1 MAILVTGGL
10 GYVGSHAVKQLVDRG
25 EQVINLDN
33 LVFGHEE
40 AACGS
45 EVVIGDIGDQALLR
59 KLFSAHDVDS
69 VMHFAAFASV
79 PESVA
84 DPQKYY
90 LNNISASL
98 AMLEVM
104 LEFDVKLMIF
114 SSSAATFGEP
124 EIVKE
129 DGPGFKPRTIFQ
141 PIPEDHPKN
150 PTNPYGR
157 SKLMLEHILVEYE
170 HAYGLRSI
178 SLRYFNASG
187 ADPSGLIGEDH
198 TPEHHL
204 VPLVLQVA
212 LGQRES
218 VKVFGTDWPTP
229 DGTCIR
235 DYIHVSD
242 LAQAHLLALD
252 ALRRGAATT
261 AYNLGSGN
269 GYSVM
274 EVVKVAE
281 KVTGRTIKAVPAE
294 RRPGDPAV
302 LVASSAKISRELGWK
317 PNYPD
322 LETIVKHAWNWHS
335 AHPNGFRV

>member
-25 EQVINLDN
+25 EQVISLDS
-33 LVFGHEE
+33 LVFGHKE

-59 KLFSAHDVDS
+59 QLFSTHKIDA
-69 VMHFAAFASV
+69 VMHFAAFADV
-79 PESVA
+79 GESVS

-90 LNNISASL
+90 LNNITNSL
-98 AMLEVM
+98 AMLQVM
-104 LEFDVKLMIF
+104 IEFDVKMMIF

-124 EIVKE
+124 EIV
-129 DGPGFKPRTIFQ
+129 
-141 PIPEDHPKN
+141 PIPEDHSKT

-157 SKLMLEHILVEYE
+157 SKLMLEHILGEYE

-204 VPLVLQVA
+204 IPLVIQVA
-212 LGQRES
+212 LGQRDKVS
-218 VKVFGTDWPTP
+218 VFGSDWPTP
-229 DGTCIR
+229 DGTCVR
-235 DYIHVSD
+235 DYVHVSD
-242 LAQAHLLALD
+242 LAQAHLLGLD
-252 ALRRGAATT
+252 ALRSGKATT
-261 AYNLGSGN
+261 AYNLGNGN

-274 EVVKVAE
+274 EVVKMVE
-281 KVTGRTIKAVPAE
+281 NVTGKPINAVPADL
-294 RRPGDPAV
+294 RPGDPAV
-302 LVASSAKISRELGWK
+302 LVASAQKISSELGWK

-322 LETIVKHAWNWHS
+322 LETIVQTAWNWHR
-335 AHPNGFRV
+335 AHPNGFSV

>member
-25 EQVINLDN
+25 EEVITLDS
-33 LVFGHEE
+33 LIYGHKE

-45 EVVIGDIGDQALLR
+45 QVVIGDIADQALLR
-59 KLFSAHDVDS
+59 QIFSAHKIDAI
-69 VMHFAAFASV
+69 MHFAAFADV
-79 PESVA
+79 GESVA

-90 LNNISASL
+90 LNNISKSL
-98 AMLEVM
+98 AMLQVM
-104 LEFDVKLMIF
+104 LEFDVKMMIF

-124 EIVKE
+124 EIV
-129 DGPGFKPRTIFQ
+129 

-157 SKLMLEHILVEYE
+157 SKLMLEHILQEYE

-204 VPLVLQVA
+204 IPLIIDVA
-212 LGQRES
+212 LGKREKIS
-218 VKVFGTDWPTP
+218 VFGTDWPTP
-229 DGTCIR
+229 DGTCVR
-235 DYIHVSD
+235 DYVHVTD
-242 LAQAHLLALD
+242 LAQAHLLGLE
-252 ALRRGAATT
+252 ALRSGKATT
-261 AYNLGSGN
+261 QYNLGNGS

-274 EVVKVAE
+274 EVVKMVE
-281 KVTGRTIKAVPAE
+281 KVTGLPINAVPAD

-302 LVASSAKISRELGWK
+302 LVASAQKITSELGWK

-322 LETIVKHAWNWHS
+322 LETIVQTAWDWHRT
-335 AHPNGFRV
+335 HPKGFSV

>member
-25 EQVINLDN
+25 EQVICLDN
-33 LVFGHEE
+33 LVFGHEQ

-45 EVVIGDIGDQALLR
+45 EVVIGDIGDQELLR
-59 KLFSAHDVDS
+59 KVFSSHKIDAL
-69 VMHFAAFASV
+69 MHFAAFASV

-90 LNNISASL
+90 VNNISKSL
-98 AMLEVM
+98 AMIQVM
-104 LEFDVKLMIF
+104 LEFDVKMMIF

-124 EIVKE
+124 TEV
-129 DGPGFKPRTIFQ
+129 PVL
-141 PIPEDHPKN
+141 EDHPKD

-157 SKLMLEHILVEYE
+157 SKLMLEHILKEYE

-178 SLRYFNASG
+178 SFRYFNASG

-198 TPEHHL
+198 KPEHHL
-204 VPLVLQVA
+204 VPLVLQVP

-218 VKVFGTDWPTP
+218 IMVFGTDWPTP
-229 DGTCIR
+229 DGTCVR

-242 LAQAHLLALD
+242 LAQAHMLGLD
-252 ALRRGAATT
+252 ALRSGKQTT
-261 AYNLGSGN
+261 AYNLGNGN
-269 GYSVM
+269 GYSVL
-274 EVVKVAE
+274 EVIKVAE
-281 KVTGRTIKAVPAE
+281 KVTGKSIKVVPAD

-302 LVASSAKISRELGWK
+302 LVASSAKISTELGWK

-322 LETIVKHAWNWHS
+322 LETIIRHAWNWHI
-335 AHPNGFRV
+335 AHPNGYGS

>member
-25 EQVINLDN
+25 EQVICLDN
-33 LVFGHEE
+33 LVFGHEQ

-59 KLFSAHDVDS
+59 KVFSSHKIDA

-90 LNNISASL
+90 VNNISKSL
-98 AMLEVM
+98 AMIQVM
-104 LEFDVKLMIF
+104 LEFDVKMMIF

-124 EIVKE
+124 TEV
-129 DGPGFKPRTIFQ
+129 PVL
-141 PIPEDHPKN
+141 EDHPKD

-157 SKLMLEHILVEYE
+157 SKLMLEHILKEYE

-178 SLRYFNASG
+178 SFRYFNASG

-198 TPEHHL
+198 KPEHHL
-204 VPLVLQVA
+204 VPLVLQVP

-218 VKVFGTDWPTP
+218 ITVFGTDWPTP
-229 DGTCIR
+229 DGTCVR

-242 LAQAHLLALD
+242 LAQAHMLGLD
-252 ALRRGAATT
+252 ALRSGKQTT
-261 AYNLGSGN
+261 AYNLGNGN
-269 GYSVM
+269 GYSVL
-274 EVVKVAE
+274 EVIKVAE
-281 KVTGRTIKAVPAE
+281 KVTGKSIKVVPAD

-302 LVASSAKISRELGWK
+302 LVASSAKISTELGWK

-322 LETIVKHAWNWHS
+322 LETIIRHAWNWHI
-335 AHPNGFRV
+335 AHPNGYGS

>member
-25 EQVINLDN
+25 EQVICLDN
-33 LVFGHEE
+33 LVLGHKE

-45 EVVIGDIGDQALLR
+45 EVVVGDIGDQALLR
-59 KLFSAHDVDS
+59 QVFSAHKIDS
-69 VMHFAAFASV
+69 VMHFAAFAAV
-79 PESVA
+79 GESVEN
-84 DPQKYY
+84 PQKYY
-90 LNNISASL
+90 LNNISNSL
-98 AMLEVM
+98 AMLQVM
-104 LEFDVKLMIF
+104 LEFDVKMMIF
-114 SSSAATFGEP
+114 SSSAAIFGEP
-124 EIVKE
+124 EIV
-129 DGPGFKPRTIFQ
+129 

-157 SKLMLEHILVEYE
+157 SKLMLEHILKEYE

-204 VPLVLQVA
+204 IPIVLQVA
-212 LGQRES
+212 LGQRTQVS
-218 VKVFGTDWPTP
+218 IFGTDWPTG
-229 DGTCIR
+229 DGTCVR

-242 LAQAHLLALD
+242 LAQAHLLGLD
-252 ALRRGAATT
+252 ALRRGKETT
-261 AYNLGSGN
+261 AYNLGNGS

-274 EVVKVAE
+274 EVVKMAE
-281 KVTGRTIKAVPAE
+281 KVTGKAINAVPAD

-302 LVASSAKISRELGWK
+302 LVASSEKISREVGWK
-317 PNYPD
+317 PNYPE
-322 LETIVKHAWNWHS
+322 LETIVRSAWNWHS
-335 AHPNGFRV
+335 AHPKGFCV